1 MPRKVVICFDGT
13 WNAPDKGGNVHNE
26 IDAET
31 NVVHIFR
38 AIKGQNFGADVEKC
52 TTQPPSISTLKWYD
66 TGVGTKWYEHVRG
79 GAFGFG
85 LSRNIRQGYKFLID
99 NYVTGDE
106 LYIFGFS
113 RGAYTARSLVGLIR
127 NSGLLDKYKILKPN
141 DPKYP
146 NWKVTD
152 GAQFAELDADDVPHI
167 MDAYQLYRNRDG
179 SADTPFAIDFR
190 ARYAF
195 PGVRIKLLGV
205 WDTVGALGIPLKV
218 AQDFN
223 VEQYGFHDM
232 ELSGIVENAFHAVA
246 IDEHREDYK
255 PTLWDPK
262 QKPQQTVEQAW
273 FIGAHADVGGGYEN
287 QPLSLITL
295 AWMMEKAKLGRDGLE
310 FDAAGI
316 PQTDGIDLAVL
327 KPTDSFGQFMLGL
340 YKVFN
345 KPYLRP
351 VLQTRYGFENI
362 DQSVEG
368 KFKTD
373 SGYKPKNP
381 GLPWLDSGER

>member
-1 MPRKVVICFDGT
+1 MPRKLVICFDGT
-13 WNAPDKGGNVHNE
+13 WNTPDKDGNVHNE
-26 IDAET
+26 IDDET

-38 AIKGQNFGADVEKC
+38 AIKGENYGTDVEHC
-52 TTQPPSISTLKWYD
+52 TAQQPAIPTLKWYD
-66 TGVGTKWYEHVRG
+66 TGVGTKWYEHIRG

-99 NYVTGDE
+99 RYQPGDE
-106 LYIFGFS
+106 IYIFGFS

-127 NSGLLDKYKILKPN
+127 NSGLLDRSRILQPN

-146 NWKVTD
+146 NWTVTD
-152 GAQFAELDADDVPHI
+152 GAQFAALDADDVPCI

-179 SADTPFAIDFR
+179 SADTPFAVDFR
-190 ARYAF
+190 AKYAYAD
-195 PGVRIKLLGV
+195 VRVKLLGV

-246 IDEHREDYK
+246 IDEHREDYR

-262 QKPQQTVEQAW
+262 QKPQQQVEQVW
-273 FIGAHADVGGGYEN
+273 FVGAHADVGGGYKD
-287 QPLSLITL
+287 QPLSLVTL
-295 AWMMEKAKLGRDGLE
+295 AWMMDKARLGGSGLE
-310 FDAAGI
+310 FDTTGI
-316 PQTDGIDLAVL
+316 PQTAGLDFAAV

-340 YKVFN
+340 YKLFN

-351 VLQTRYGFENI
+351 VKQTHYGQEAI
-362 DQSVEG
+362 DPTVEQ
-368 KFKTD
+368 KKSSD
-373 SGYKPKNP
+373 PGYTPKNP
-381 GLPWLDSGER
+381 GLPWL

>member
-1 MPRKVVICFDGT
+1 MSRKLVVCFDGT
-13 WNAPDKGGNVHNE
+13 WNTPDKDGNVHNE
-26 IDAET
+26 IDDET
-31 NVVHIFR
+31 NVIHIFR
-38 AIKGQNFGADVEKC
+38 AIKGKNCGARVERC
-52 TTQPPSISTLKWYD
+52 TAEAPRVDTLKWYE
-66 TGVGTKWYEHVRG
+66 TGVGTNWYDHVSG

-99 NYVTGDE
+99 NFVAGDE

-127 NSGLLDKYKILKPN
+127 NSGLLDKKKILQSG

-146 NWKVTD
+146 NWKVTKE
-152 GAQFAELDADDVPHI
+152 AQLAALDADDMPHV

-179 SADTPFAIDFR
+179 GADTPFAIAFR
-190 ARYAF
+190 NRYAVPDVKVKF
-195 PGVRIKLLGV
+195 LGV

-218 AQDFN
+218 AQEFN
-223 VEQYGFHDM
+223 TEQYGFHDM

-273 FIGAHADVGGGYEN
+273 FVGAHADVGGGYEG

-295 AWMMEKAKLGRDGLE
+295 AWMMEKAKLGGKGLE
-310 FDAAGI
+310 FDNAGV
-316 PQTDGIDLAVL
+316 PQTGGIDLAGI
-327 KPTDSFGQFMLGL
+327 KPTDSFGRFMLGL
-340 YKVFN
+340 YKLFN
-345 KPYLRP
+345 RPYLRP
-351 VLQTRYGFENI
+351 VLKTEFGNEKVHE
-362 DQSVEG
+362 SVDKKVEA
-368 KFKTD
+368 D
-373 SGYKPKNP
+373 PGYNPKNP
-381 GLPWLDSGER
+381 GLPWLGKI